1 MKVFR
6 DSPRDIAAVAQI
18 LLGGGVV
25 VVPTETVYG
34 LAANA
39 LSESACRRIFE
50 IKGRPFIDPLIVH
63 IFSLDQARAFS
74 EFGEDALALAAA
86 FWPGPLTVVVRKRE
100 TIPGI
105 VTAQRDTVALRMP
118 SHHLLR
124 RILDRARV
132 PLAAPSANRFGYVS
146 STRLE
151 HIENALGGVPPAAV
165 DGGPCEYGVEST
177 IIDLSRAKR
186 ATILRPGAVSKS
198 MLEGILQREVM
209 LGTATVDIRESG
221 GLPSPGLF
229 DKHYSPRAAI
239 VYPATQEDLAEGGQG
254 KIAAVYFGRS
264 AGQTPPKSIDRFWL
278 SEDRD
283 PAEAARNLYHLLQTL
298 DTEGYQRIYV
308 EQAPMEGIGTALH
321 DRLQRAAGRGGS

>member
-6 DSPRDIAAVAQI
+6 DNPRDIVAVAQI
-18 LLGGGVV
+18 LLGGGVA

-63 IFSLDQARAFS
+63 IFSLDQARAYS

-100 TIPGI
+100 IIPGI

-146 STRLE
+146 ATRLE
-151 HIENALGGVPPAAV
+151 HIENALGRVPPAAV

-177 IIDLSRAKR
+177 IIDLSQAKR

-198 MLEGILQREVM
+198 MLEGILRREVM
-209 LGTATVDIRESG
+209 LGTATVDMRESG

-229 DKHYSPRAAI
+229 DKHYSPRATI
-239 VYPATQEDLAEGGQG
+239 VYPRHPEG
-254 KIAAVYFGRS
+254 A
-264 AGQTPPKSIDRFWL
+264 
-278 SEDRD
+278 
-283 PAEAARNLYHLLQTL
+283 
-298 DTEGYQRIYV
+298 
-308 EQAPMEGIGTALH
+308 
-321 DRLQRAAGRGGS
+321 RGGRTRQDRSSLFWSERGTDSP